1 MLLPRILTT
10 NTGGAHSENS
20 HLQSFI
26 RKHYM
31 HIKKKVLMIDE
42 ASFPCKIG
50 KNRRKADIHYAAATL
65 QVMGM
70 HFHCELSVA
79 R

>member
-42 ASFPCKIG
+42 ASFACKIG
-50 KNRRKADIHYAAATL
+50 KTNSKSTQSRYPLRGCYIASNGDAFSL
-65 QVMGM
+65 
-70 HFHCELSVA
+70 
-79 R
+79 